1 MRLVPIVL
9 IISFLLVGSC
19 HNVESISNDSVKQH
33 TDSTLTME
41 AIVLG
46 KQDKTTVKH
55 ILITED
61 LDNLEIA
68 SNLNKIT
75 EQSSQDII
83 RSQKYDLFWLG
94 LEKVSE
100 TDVTIQDIKVGSRIR
115 FKAENEQLDTMPPT
129 ITAKEIQIIDSK

>member
-1 MRLVPIVL
+1 MRLVFIVL

-46 KQDKTTVKH
+46 KHERTTVKQ

-61 LDNLEIA
+61 LNNSEIA
-68 SNLNKIT
+68 ANLNKIT

>member
-1 MRLVPIVL
+1 MRSVFIVL

-46 KQDKTTVKH
+46 KHERTTVKQ

-61 LDNLEIA
+61 LNNSEIA
-68 SNLNKIT
+68 ANLNKIT

-129 ITAKEIQIIDSK
+129 IIAKEIQIIDSK

>member
-1 MRLVPIVL
+1 MRSVFIVL

-46 KQDKTTVKH
+46 KHERTTVRQ

-61 LDNLEIA
+61 LNNSEIA
-68 SNLNKIT
+68 ANLNKIT

-129 ITAKEIQIIDSK
+129 IIAKEIQIIDSK

>member
-19 HNVESISNDSVKQH
+19 NNAESVSNNSVKQH

-83 RSQKYDLFWLG
+83 RSQKYDLFWLD
-94 LEKVSE
+94 LKKVGE
-100 TDVTIQDIKVGSRIR
+100 TDVNIQDIKVGSRIR
-115 FKAENEQLDTMPPT
+115 FKVENEQLDTMPPT

>member
-19 HNVESISNDSVKQH
+19 NNAESVSNNSVKQH

-83 RSQKYDLFWLG
+83 RSQKYDLFWLD
-94 LEKVSE
+94 LKKVSE
-100 TDVTIQDIKVGSRIR
+100 TDVNIQDIKVGSRIR
-115 FKAENEQLDTMPPT
+115 FKVENEQLDTMPPT